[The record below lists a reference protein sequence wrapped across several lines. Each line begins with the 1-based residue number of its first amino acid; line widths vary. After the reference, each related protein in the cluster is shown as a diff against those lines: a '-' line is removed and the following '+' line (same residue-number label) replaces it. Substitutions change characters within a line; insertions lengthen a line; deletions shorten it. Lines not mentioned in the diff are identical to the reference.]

1 MGLRSSKIIGGVF
14 NGILHGPC
22 QGMKIGIRSRPIPS
36 PEGHFQ
42 GGQHGPAAPGV
53 STFLVGQT
61 IVLCRLPSIRRS
73 TIAIGG
79 GRPPSRPLRDYS
91 RYRRSNLGALR
102 ESVSNGR
109 TIRLA
114 KKLCRSALESGLTGE
129 PFFPSAIALPS
140 TFQQAAERS
149 HERGSA

>member
-1 MGLRSSKIIGGVF
+1 MSFLYHAASGTFGAGGQGVARVRQA
-14 NGILHGPC
+14 LHENH
-22 QGMKIGIRSRPIPS
+22 RSREAPS
-36 PEGHFQ
+36 KLGS
-42 GGQHGPAAPGV
+42 GV

-61 IVLCRLPSIRRS
+61 IVFCRLPSIRRS

-91 RYRRSNLGALR
+91 RYRRSNLGALP

-114 KKLCRSALESGLTGE
+114 KTLCRSALESGLTGE